1 MTYCLAIKTND
12 GLVFAAD
19 RRTSAGVDDVR
30 SYTKLHRFELAA
42 DRVFCLMSAGNLA
55 TTQAVLNRLNKDLHN
70 DKASESL
77 LTVRHMYD
85 AAEYLGRLIVDAQ
98 ARVPGKSEE
107 KGASLE
113 TTMII
118 GGQIAGEEP
127 SLYLVYPLGNC
138 ITTGPEMPFLQ
149 IGESKYG
156 KPILDRIIRPEV
168 SLGDA
173 TRCALVSL
181 ESTMRSNIS
190 VGPPLDV
197 VVYRRDSLTLDW
209 QMQFDYSDP
218 FYNQLQSEW
227 TRQLEMA
234 FHALPRFYW
243 EQPEDVQRQEEM
255 QLLQQQ
261 MQQLTAKDSQSPK

>member
-1 MTYCLAIKTND
+1 MTYCLAIKVND

-30 SYTKLHRFELAA
+30 SYPKQHRFTPAP
-42 DRVFCLMSAGNLA
+42 DRVFVVMSAGNLA
-55 TTQAVLNRLNKDLHN
+55 TTQAILDKLHTDLGN
-70 DKASESL
+70 PQARRSL
-77 LTVRHMYD
+77 LTVQNMFE
-85 AAEYLGRLIVDAQ
+85 AAEYVGSISVDAQ
-98 ARVPGKSEE
+98 NRVPGRSKD
-107 KGASLE
+107 KAAQLE
-113 TTMII
+113 STLII

-127 SLYLVYPLGNC
+127 SLYMVYPIGNC
-138 ITTGPEMPFLQ
+138 IAPSQEMPFLQ

-156 KPILDRIIRPEV
+156 KPILDRIIRSDI

-173 TRCALVSL
+173 ARCALVSI

-197 VVYRRDSLTLDW
+197 VVYRRDSLQLDC

-218 FYNQLQSEW
+218 FYNQLQAEW

-234 FHALPRFYW
+234 FQTLPRFYW
-243 EQPEDVQRQEEM
+243 EQPVTDQLQEEI
-255 QLLQQQ
+255 QLMQQQ
-261 MQQLTAKDSQSPK
+261 MQQQDN

>member
-1 MTYCLAIKTND
+1 MTYCLAIKTNH

-30 SYTKLHRFELAA
+30 TYTKLHRFELAA
-42 DRVFCLMSAGNLA
+42 DRVFCVMSAGNLA
-55 TTQAVLNRLNKDLHN
+55 TTQAVLNQLNKDLK
-70 DKASESL
+70 DSEARESL
-77 LTVRHMYD
+77 LTVGHMYD
-85 AAEYLGRLIVDAQ
+85 AAEYLGRLVVEAQ
-98 ARVPGKSEE
+98 ARVPGKRKEQGS
-107 KGASLE
+107 GLE

-127 SLYLVYPLGNC
+127 SIYLVYPLGNC
-138 ITTGPEMPFLQ
+138 ITTSPEMPFLQ

-156 KPILDRIIRPEV
+156 KPILDRIIRPEL

-197 VVYRRDSLTLDW
+197 VVYRRDSLVLDW

-218 FYNQLQSEW
+218 FYNQLQAEW

-243 EQPEDVQRQEEM
+243 EDPGDAQTQEEM

-261 MQQLTAKDSQSPK
+261 MQQLTNKQDQPPK